1 MRKFS
6 PPVRKSLTFSGEF
19 DDNEVTHKIEQ
30 EHAKYSDILQESFM
44 DSYNN
49 LTIKSIYILK
59 YYIRNAAK
67 FKIDYLLK
75 TDDDS
80 FINLEALLD
89 SAKYRKKKYL
99 NHLVG
104 HLVSTINL

>member
-1 MRKFS
+1 
-6 PPVRKSLTFSGEF
+6 
-19 DDNEVTHKIEQ
+19 
-30 EHAKYSDILQESFM
+30 M

-59 YYIRNAAK
+59 YYTRNAAK
-67 FKIDYLLK
+67 HQIDFLFK

-99 NHLVG
+99 NYLVG
-104 HLVSTINL
+104 HLVSTINQH